1 METRKVVVS
10 KDIKDYLFDSIIAVQ
25 KSLNDVMEEVSKW
38 ETEGE
43 VVADGNS

>member
-10 KDIKDYLFDSIIAVQ
+10 KDIKDYLFDRIIAVQ
-25 KSLNDVMEEVSKW
+25 KSLNDVLEEVSKW

-43 VVADGNS
+43 VVANGNS

>member
-10 KDIKDYLFDSIIAVQ
+10 KDIKDYLFDRITAVM

-43 VVADGNS
+43 VVANGNS

>member
-10 KDIKDYLFDSIIAVQ
+10 KDIKDYLFDSIIAVM

-43 VVADGNS
+43 VVANGNS